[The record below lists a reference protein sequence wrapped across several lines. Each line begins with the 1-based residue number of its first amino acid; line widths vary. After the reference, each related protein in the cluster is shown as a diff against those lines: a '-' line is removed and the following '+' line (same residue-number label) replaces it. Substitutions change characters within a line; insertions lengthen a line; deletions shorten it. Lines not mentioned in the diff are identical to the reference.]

1 MVLIDHGPFTYLR
14 SKDLRKLKVL
24 TSEQKQWLGNQILQ
38 KITTVTCLH
47 ERYSLSIDVL
57 KKYRKL
63 VGKGIIP
70 NSTSGQPKALS
81 ATRCQLI
88 REYVSNN
95 PEVGSAH
102 SVLEKSRQTNK
113 VGCKPKHIKKNSVA
127 CKTRKD
133 FDKFVNKQIKLSR
146 SDRGMAP
153 TASSVSRSTLLRI
166 KKELNI
172 GRTTNVQVKPSARV
186 ESESDI
192 RNFFSDAAVLSAF
205 QTGLPPHCVINF
217 DPTTYESGIVR

>member
-81 ATRCQLI
+81 ATRCQL
-88 REYVSNN
+88 
-95 PEVGSAH
+95 SAARCVRKIT
-102 SVLEKSRQTNK
+102 S
-113 VGCKPKHIKKNSVA
+113 KKNESKRNRRKV
-127 CKTRKD
+127 RKD
-133 FDKFVNKQIKLSR
+133 GINKKL
-146 SDRGMAP
+146 
-153 TASSVSRSTLLRI
+153 LL
-166 KKELNI
+166 KK
-172 GRTTNVQVKPSARV
+172 
-186 ESESDI
+186 
-192 RNFFSDAAVLSAF
+192 
-205 QTGLPPHCVINF
+205 
-217 DPTTYESGIVR
+217 